1 MVLTPPPL
9 GQREPVSAYARE
21 PAFGAGWANKLVGGL
36 RWGPSGETK
45 GGDEVLSRRQVEM
58 LRQFQPGP
66 DVVVSFYLDVSP
78 DRYPRREYQVTA
90 RNLLREARESLDP
103 ALPREVRR
111 AAEADLDRVE
121 QFVGLGFQREG
132 GVRGLSVFA
141 CAPRG
146 LWQVYGLPGPV
157 PDLVVPGRAPY
168 LRPLWLQLHDY
179 PRFLVVLVERAG
191 SRFLEV
197 GGGQVREVESLA
209 SDVPP
214 RVRRSGWAGLKGR
227 RIERH
232 IDDHVQ
238 RHLKEV
244 AGRAA
249 TLAEERD
256 CDCLVV
262 GGNPALAQQLLDS
275 LGSPWRERVMGT
287 LPVSAG
293 ARPAGVLQAV
303 RELHREVS
311 GSRGRKAL
319 EELLAEVRA
328 GGRAVTGL
336 AGTLR
341 AVQEGAAATVV
352 VDSDFTAAGFRCPAC
367 GHLGLEAGTCPRC
380 ARALLP
386 ASDLVAELVA
396 LALERGCQVE
406 RVGDVP
412 RRDRLR
418 GVGALLR
425 YLPGA

>member
-1 MVLTPPPL
+1 M
-9 GQREPVSAYARE
+9 
-21 PAFGAGWANKLVGGL
+21 
-36 RWGPSGETK
+36 
-45 GGDEVLSRRQVEM
+45 
-58 LRQFQPGP
+58 
-66 DVVVSFYLDVSP
+66 
-78 DRYPRREYQVTA
+78 
-90 RNLLREARESLDP
+90 
-103 ALPREVRR
+103 
-111 AAEADLDRVE
+111 
-121 QFVGLGFQREG
+121 
-132 GVRGLSVFA
+132 
-141 CAPRG
+141 
-146 LWQVYGLPGPV
+146 
-157 PDLVVPGRAPY
+157 
-168 LRPLWLQLHDY
+168 
-179 PRFLVVLVERAG
+179 
-191 SRFLEV
+191 
-197 GGGQVREVESLA
+197 
-209 SDVPP
+209 
-214 RVRRSGWAGLKGR
+214 RRSGWAGLKGR

-249 TLAEERD
+249 TLAEELD
-256 CDCLVV
+256 CDYLVA
-262 GGNPALAQQLLDS
+262 GGNPALAQQLVDS